1 MREALRLLG
10 RPRATVSVVLVDDAA
25 IRALNRDYR
34 EVDRPTDVLSFPM
47 TEPSAL
53 EDPGAALFLGEIYIS
68 VDTAR
73 AQARAARRRYGRE
86 VAHLAIHGL
95 LHLLGEDHL
104 TPAARRRM
112 AARETEL
119 LASLRARVAALTP
132 EVV

>member
-1 MREALRLLG
+1 M
-10 RPRATVSVVLVDDAA
+10 LVDDDA

-34 EVDRPTDVLSFPM
+34 ETDRPTDVLSFPLVD
-47 TEPSAL
+47 PSAL
-53 EDPGAALFLGEIYIS
+53 ADPNAALFLGEIYIS

-73 AQARAARRRYGRE
+73 AQARAARRPYGRE

-95 LHLLGEDHL
+95 LHLLGEDHP

-112 AARETEL
+112 AAREASL
-119 LASLRARVAALTP
+119 LASLRARVAALAP